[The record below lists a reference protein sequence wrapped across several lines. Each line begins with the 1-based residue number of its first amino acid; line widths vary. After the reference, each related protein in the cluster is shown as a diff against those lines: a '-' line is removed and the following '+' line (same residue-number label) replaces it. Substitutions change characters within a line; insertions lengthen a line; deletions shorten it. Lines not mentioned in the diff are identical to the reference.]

1 MEERATRSACE
12 KVDFVNFRSA
22 CAQKSVLLSL
32 ALALGLPPAALA
44 RESVSIAAPFEV
56 GESPAGNYLSARV
69 AEAEHDTLAASTFLR
84 ETLRSDPHN
93 PELIQRAFVAA
104 LANGDMPEAFDL
116 AQKLVARDP
125 HNSSARLTLT
135 VRDFKAKS
143 YAAAR
148 NELNAGVTGGQKDL
162 TTILLTAW
170 SYVGSG
176 DVRRA
181 LALVDTMSDP
191 SFAVFRD
198 FHAGLMLDVAG
209 RTQEAGVRLKAAYAG
224 DQTTL
229 RLIDAYA
236 RNLSRQG
243 KNDEAKAVYLAFDKI
258 QPRNPVVQA
267 ALADLAAGKKLEPM
281 VSDVNSGAAE
291 VLYGLGAYGLG
302 AASGRQ
308 GDEIAA
314 IVFLRLSLVLA
325 PDNALA
331 LDTLGEAYSKIRQYE
346 SAVDIYDQ
354 VPDSSPLRVTT
365 DVRIAL
371 LLDAMGRSDD
381 SVKRLREI
389 VAQNPQ
395 SVDAWSALA
404 DVLRSRKLFAESADA
419 YTRVLDLTS
428 PAEKSRWAVYY
439 FRGVDYERAKMWD
452 KAEPDLQKALELYP
466 EQPLVLNYLGYSWVD
481 QNLHLDEAF
490 KMLRRAVELQ
500 PEDGYIV
507 DSLGWA
513 HYKLGHYDEA
523 VGLLERAIELKPGD
537 PVINDHLGDAYW
549 RVGRK
554 TDAQFQWN
562 HARDLNP
569 DQDDLPKIL
578 GKIEKGLPD
587 ASATPAS
594 DHVAPPAAAHNVT
607 GNGE

>member
-1 MEERATRSACE
+1 M
-12 KVDFVNFRSA
+12 NFKSA
-22 CAQKSVLLSL
+22 CAKHGAFVGL
-32 ALALGLPPAALA
+32 ALILGLPTAALA
-44 RESVSIAAPFEV
+44 RETVSIAAPFEV

-84 ETLRSDPHN
+84 ETLRADPHN
-93 PELIQRAFVAA
+93 NELIQRAFVAA
-104 LANGDMPEAFDL
+104 LANGDMPDAFAL

-125 HNSSARLTLT
+125 RNSSARLALT
-135 VRDFKAKS
+135 VRDFKAKN
-143 YAAAR
+143 YPAAR
-148 NELNAGVTGGQKDL
+148 TELNASVSAGQRDL

-170 SYVGSG
+170 SYIGSG
-176 DVRRA
+176 DVKRA
-181 LALVDTMSDP
+181 LTLVDTMSDP

-209 RTQEAGVRLKAAYAG
+209 RTQEAGTRLKAAYAS

-243 KNDEAKAVYLAFDKI
+243 KNDEAKAVYLAFDKL
-258 QPRNPVVQA
+258 QPRNPIVQA

-281 VSDVNSGAAE
+281 VRDVNAGAAE

-302 AASGRQ
+302 AAAGRQ

-314 IVFLRLSLVLA
+314 IVFLRLALALA

-331 LDTLGEAYSKIRQYE
+331 LDTLGEAYTKIKQFE
-346 SAVDIYDQ
+346 SAVDIYEQ
-354 VPDSSPLRVTT
+354 VPEKSPLRVTT

-371 LLDAMGRSDD
+371 LLDALGKSDEAI
-381 SVKRLREI
+381 KNLREI
-389 VAQNPQ
+389 VADNPQ
-395 SVDAWSALA
+395 SVDALSALA
-404 DVLRSRKLFAESADA
+404 DILRSHKKFAESADA
-419 YTRVLDLTS
+419 YTRVLALTS
-428 PAEKSRWAVYY
+428 ANEKSRWAIYY
-439 FRGVDYERAKMWD
+439 FRGVDYERAKQWD

-481 QNLHLDEAF
+481 QGLHLDEAF

-500 PEDGYIV
+500 PDDGYIV

-554 TDAQFQWN
+554 LDAKFQWN

-578 GKIEKGLPD
+578 GKIDKGLD
-587 ASATPAS
+587 DTPAQGS
-594 DHVAPPAAAHNVT
+594 GAGSEHAAPAAAPRNVT
-607 GNGE
+607 GNGG

>member
-1 MEERATRSACE
+1 MPSPSASPPPLWRE
-12 KVDFVNFRSA
+12 K
-22 CAQKSVLLSL
+22 
-32 ALALGLPPAALA
+32 
-44 RESVSIAAPFEV
+44 SVSIAAPFEV

-243 KNDEAKAVYLAFDKI
+243 KNDEAKAVYLAFDKV
-258 QPRNPVVQA
+258 QPRNPIVQA

-354 VPDSSPLRVTT
+354 VPDASPLRVTT

-419 YTRVLDLTS
+419 YSRVLDLTS
-428 PAEKSRWAVYY
+428 PTEKSRWAVYY

-481 QNLHLDEAF
+481 QNMHLDEAF

-507 DSLGWA
+507 DSARLGA
-513 HYKLGHYDEA
+513 LQARPLRRGRRPARARHRTEAGRPGHQRPSRRR
-523 VGLLERAIELKPGD
+523 LLAGGAQDRRAIPVEPRARSQSGPGRPAED
-537 PVINDHLGDAYW
+537 PRQDRKGPAGRFGHAGERPCRAPGRRPQRHRKRRVITPS
-549 RVGRK
+549 GR
-554 TDAQFQWN
+554 
-562 HARDLNP
+562 RP
-569 DQDDLPKIL
+569 R
-578 GKIEKGLPD
+578 
-587 ASATPAS
+587 PA
-594 DHVAPPAAAHNVT
+594 
-607 GNGE
+607 